1 MHSRNVCILIGTKV
15 EKRSYHRT
23 VDTRQEQDYIREH
36 FAGLVQHRVVPLLVP
51 VGDPEDVQEICMYP
65 LPEPD

>member
-15 EKRSYHRT
+15 EKDGA
-23 VDTRQEQDYIREH
+23 VDSRQEEDSIREH

-51 VGDPEDVQEICMYP
+51 VGDPEDVHKACKACMYP